1 MEHAIESERQRVRSY
16 LNPETELKLLQ
27 VVDEELLRVEEL
39 LEKQESGGKFM
50 LVRWLELHF
59 FSFLMS
65 LIIIFRPKT

>member
-50 LVRWLELHF
+50 LVRWLKLHF
-59 FSFLMS
+59 S
-65 LIIIFRPKT
+65 LLL